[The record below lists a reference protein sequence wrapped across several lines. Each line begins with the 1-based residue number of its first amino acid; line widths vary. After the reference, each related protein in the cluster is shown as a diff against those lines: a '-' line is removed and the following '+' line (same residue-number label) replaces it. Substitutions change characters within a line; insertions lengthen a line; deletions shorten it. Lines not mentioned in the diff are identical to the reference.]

1 MQHAEKYFQK
11 AFGTT
16 IYDQFKSKVRLNIEL
31 EKAKRKPGLGF
42 KKKENIVY
50 HNFAYKINFIAF
62 WFIQLI
68 LKKKVVEWPLLKLL
82 SRISDLDSNKKEP
95 R

>member
-31 EKAKRKPGLGF
+31 EKAKRKPGL
-42 KKKENIVY
+42 
-50 HNFAYKINFIAF
+50 A
-62 WFIQLI
+62 I
-68 LKKKVVEWPLLKLL
+68 LKKKK
-82 SRISDLDSNKKEP
+82 I
-95 R
+95 